1 VKNYNPR
8 GDVRASFETIAMKE
22 SDPGRLQLAAKRL
35 FDIVASGIILVLLSP
50 LLLSACLVI
59 KLGTRGPIFSVTA
72 EHLRDNH
79 KIRVFCFRCTHRR
92 PLTFIG
98 RFLVSSGIDRLPIL
112 TNVLRGEMSII
123 GPRGRIARASLL
135 DCDQQSLKLRADLF
149 KPGLINPGEVIRG
162 PIDTDVFYVSNWSLG
177 LDASIFL
184 LKLLSK
190 ETYLRH

>member
-1 VKNYNPR
+1 MKNYNPR

-92 PLTFIG
+92 IG
-98 RFLVSSGIDRLPIL
+98 FR
-112 TNVLRGEMSII
+112 
-123 GPRGRIARASLL
+123 
-135 DCDQQSLKLRADLF
+135 
-149 KPGLINPGEVIRG
+149 
-162 PIDTDVFYVSNWSLG
+162 Y
-177 LDASIFL
+177 
-184 LKLLSK
+184 
-190 ETYLRH
+190 